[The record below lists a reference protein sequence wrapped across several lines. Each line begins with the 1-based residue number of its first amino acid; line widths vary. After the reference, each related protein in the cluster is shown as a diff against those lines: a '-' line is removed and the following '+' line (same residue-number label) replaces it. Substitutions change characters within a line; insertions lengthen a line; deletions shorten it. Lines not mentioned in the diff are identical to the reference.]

1 MVAFETVG
9 DNDFRSIFQ
18 SMREE
23 HDELQERREAE
34 RMLRILDELEHR
46 KLESQTH
53 AQDERPPSQQSAYG
67 GRRGRVEHLR
77 ISSRGDIE
85 DDDVATGSAGD
96 KKGGLGGQGR
106 KLGADR
112 GKVHTLDDLP
122 RESEFDL
129 LFGSDPLPPPE
140 PAIKVETGIRLH
152 DGKPVHRAV
161 FPGWSA
167 GPGLDDMQVFW
178 SGMSFES
185 IMFLVMVLSLFLFL
199 AFRIYRIISR
209 RNQQRRARE
218 QHQARINEQINQ
230 QVRLQVREQV
240 QAHLLAMG
248 AQLPSGPG
256 TAPHPWP
263 PGFEY
268 AAAPDYTKAHFGGH
282 VPFVIPV
289 GAAYHN
295 QTHAP
300 QAQAQTQARA

>member
-23 HDELQERREAE
+23 HDELLERREAE

-46 KLESQTH
+46 KLESQTYM
-53 AQDERPPSQQSAYG
+53 QDERQH
-67 GRRGRVEHLR
+67 GRRRGQVERLR

-85 DDDVATGSAGD
+85 DDDLATGG
-96 KKGGLGGQGR
+96 KKSGGPAR
-106 KLGADR
+106 KLGAER

-122 RESEFDL
+122 RESEFEM

-161 FPGWSA
+161 FPGWTT
-167 GPGLDDMQVFW
+167 GPGLEDMQVFW

-185 IMFLVMVLSLFLFL
+185 IVFLIMVLSLFLFL
-199 AFRIYRIISR
+199 VFRVYRIISR

-218 QHQARINEQINQ
+218 QHQARINEQINH

-240 QAHLLAMG
+240 QAHLLALSG
-248 AQLPSGPG
+248 NAIPSASASAPGNGPAWVPAFDYQSYFG
-256 TAPHPWP
+256 PHM
-263 PGFEY
+263 
-268 AAAPDYTKAHFGGH
+268 
-282 VPFVIPV
+282 PFVVPI
-289 GAAYHN
+289 GATTTTGKSAS
-295 QTHAP
+295 AP
-300 QAQAQTQARA
+300 